1 VNRAA
6 IARKPPTNAGKRTA
20 AVAPRA
26 GRRRRA
32 RVSGPRRAPTGSA
45 AIGLRKAPR
54 QQRSRAVV
62 ADILEAA
69 ALTFAELGYARAT
82 TNRIAERAGV
92 SVGSLY
98 QYFDGKDALLARL
111 LADHHEQ
118 VHAVVAPALVRLAD
132 PARPLDGTI
141 RTLFRELVAVHTAHP
156 TIARALSESVLRQ
169 SATLGGGRPDEHET
183 AQFDATVAALA
194 ARGDVRRGD
203 HRVMAALL
211 TNISTQLSRW
221 LVHDAPEALDRAVM
235 LEETVQLI
243 VRYLSAPAGA
253 GRDRGARAHPGGVR

>member
-1 VNRAA
+1 M
-6 IARKPPTNAGKRTA
+6 
-20 AVAPRA
+20 
-26 GRRRRA
+26 
-32 RVSGPRRAPTGSA
+32 
-45 AIGLRKAPR
+45 GLRKAPR
-54 QQRSRAVV
+54 QERSRAVV

-69 ALTFAELGYARAT
+69 AWTFAELGYARAT

-132 PARPLDGTI
+132 PAQPLDGTI

-169 SATLGGGRPDEHET
+169 SATLGDGRPDEHGE

-253 GRDRGARAHPGGVR
+253 VRDRGARARRSDFR